1 MTQKMRYIQL
11 GLEASIPLLGF
22 FFWEWSLYFI
32 LLFYFL
38 DLIAAEIIMHMK
50 SRKIAKYRNTV
61 QAVKEWRLRGLF
73 SGVVLLIGVT
83 IIHGAMLFIQYGIQ
97 FWNEAIAFW
106 NYEEMGIKQG
116 YLFVPLIL
124 LLSYQQYKIE
134 FLLPARYRTYQM
146 KDIWATHTRAL
157 IVIAG
162 FAGVCMGLSLLVS
175 LPEIAY
181 VLGIVVL
188 TVAYKLKFGN

>member
-1 MTQKMRYIQL
+1 MTQKMRYIQF

-38 DLIAAEIIMHMK
+38 DLIAAEAIMHLK
-50 SRKIAKYRNTV
+50 SHRIAKFRNTE
-61 QAVKEWRLRGLF
+61 QAVREWRVRAVF
-73 SGVVLLIGVT
+73 SGIVLIIGVV
-83 IIHGAMLFIQYGIQ
+83 IIHGAMLFIQEGIH
-97 FWNEAIAFW
+97 FWNETVAFW

-124 LLSYQQYKIE
+124 LLSYQQYKME
-134 FLLPARYRTYQM
+134 FLMPARYRAYQM
-146 KDIWATHTRAL
+146 KDIWATHTQAL

-162 FAGVCMGLSLLVS
+162 FAGVCLGLSFFIV
-175 LPEIAY
+175 LPEI
-181 VLGIVVL
+181 VFVFGIVAF